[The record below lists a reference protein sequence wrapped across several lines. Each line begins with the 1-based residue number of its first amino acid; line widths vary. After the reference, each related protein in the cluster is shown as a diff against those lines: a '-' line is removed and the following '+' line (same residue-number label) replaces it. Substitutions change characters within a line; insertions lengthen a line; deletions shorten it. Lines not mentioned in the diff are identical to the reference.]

1 MELLTIFLK
10 GGRKMEETTSSV
22 EEALDALILKEH
34 NNECDLTGE
43 DRQQTVDN
51 IKELMKVRTEAFKA
65 RKDAE
70 ERVQKRIFEDESKKL
85 DRILEERK
93 LELEN
98 DSKKLDR
105 ILEERKLELE
115 LSKLE
120 DAKKEELWNK
130 IFKGVEIGVGLL
142 TLGVEVAIIG
152 TTFKFE
158 ETGVKTSSIWRG
170 IPKIFSKK
178 RK

>member
-1 MELLTIFLK
+1 
-10 GGRKMEETTSSV
+10 MEETTSSV

-34 NNECDLTGE
+34 NNECDATGD

-70 ERVQKRIFEDESKKL
+70 ERVQKRIFED
-85 DRILEERK
+85 
-93 LELEN
+93 

>member
-1 MELLTIFLK
+1 
-10 GGRKMEETTSSV
+10 MEEETNAV
-22 EEALDALILKEH
+22 EAALDNLILKEH
-34 NNECDLTGE
+34 NNECDAITDE
-43 DRQQTVDN
+43 ERQQTVDN

-70 ERVQKRIFEDESKKL
+70 ERVQKRIFED
-85 DRILEERK
+85 
-93 LELEN
+93 

-120 DAKKEELWNK
+120 DAKKEELWSK

>member
-10 GGRKMEETTSSV
+10 GGRKMEEETNAV

-70 ERVQKRIFEDESKKL
+70 ERVQKRIFEDDSKKL

-93 LELEN
+93 LE
-98 DSKKLDR
+98 LDR

>member
-70 ERVQKRIFEDESKKL
+70 ERVQKRIFEDDSKKL

-93 LELEN
+93 LE
-98 DSKKLDR
+98 LDR